1 MAPQPGS
8 GDWNATR
15 PVTLGVIALVV
26 LLGGFGGWSVFS
38 SIAGAVIASGQVAVD
53 RNRQIVQHPDGG
65 VVAQIAVKEGDAV
78 LAGDILIRL
87 DDTLLRSNR
96 DITQDQLDE
105 IRARNA
111 RLVAE
116 RDGAARIAY
125 PEDLRA
131 RAEADARLAEV
142 MAGQSQLFEARAETR
157 TQEISQL
164 ERRKAQLGNQ
174 INGIEAQQEAL
185 TLQLSLIGEE
195 LVGQQDLLEK
205 GLAQAARVLSLQ
217 REDARLRGQVG
228 EFTAA
233 VAELEGRITEI
244 DGEILGLTQRLREDT
259 ITQLR
264 DLQFRERELTE
275 QLGALEEQLL
285 RMEIRAPVSGIVY
298 GMSVFAERSVIRA
311 ADPLLFLVPQDR
323 PLVIQAQVS
332 PLNIDQVFPGQE
344 ATLRLPAFD
353 ARTTPELFGEV
364 IQVSADAFVD
374 EVTGATYYRAELLP
388 KEGEIERLGDKILLP
403 GMPVEAFIRT
413 EDRSPL
419 IYLVRPFL
427 DYFNR
432 AFRES

>member
-1 MAPQPGS
+1 M
-8 GDWNATR
+8 
-15 PVTLGVIALVV
+15 LGMIALVV
-26 LLGGFGGWSVFS
+26 LLGGFGGWAVFS

-65 VVAQIAVKEGDAV
+65 VVAQIAVVEGDTV

-116 RDGAARIAY
+116 RDGAARITY
-125 PEDLRA
+125 PDDLRA
-131 RAEADARLAEV
+131 RAETDPRLAEV
-142 MAGQSQLFEARAETR
+142 MAGQSQLFEARSETR

-164 ERRKAQLGNQ
+164 GRRKAQLGNQ
-174 INGIEAQQEAL
+174 INGIAAQQEAL
-185 TLQLSLIGEE
+185 ALQLSLIGEE
-195 LVGQQDLLEK
+195 LVGQQDLLDK

-244 DGEILGLTQRLREDT
+244 DGEILGLTQRLREDA

-275 QLGALEEQLL
+275 QLAALEEQLS

-332 PLNIDQVFPGQE
+332 PLNIDQVFPGQK

-388 KEGEIERLGDKILLP
+388 NEGEIARLGDRILLP